1 MCQYLASEVHRPIL
15 AVPSPEAK
23 APKKRVSVMKK
34 PATAS
39 ATGSSTPPV
48 KHTPKVVEPAPPTP
62 LVSQLMEMGF
72 PRKNIEH
79 AVRTTQNSNP
89 EQLISWL
96 LDHGNLEVP
105 DPDPTPATPDPKP
118 DTPPAKVKP
127 VAQSM
132 MAITDSS
139 SDSSDYSDDLE
150 EAGEEDGMCVC
161 VLACVCI
168 YMYMCLHVCIYM
180 YMCLHV
186 CASTC
191 TCACVCASTCTCAC
205 MCVHLHVHVYVCVC
219 THVFYCAYVNT
230 IIYCIM

>member
-1 MCQYLASEVHRPIL
+1 
-15 AVPSPEAK
+15 
-23 APKKRVSVMKK
+23 MKK

-105 DPDPTPATPDPKP
+105 DPDPTPAIPDPKP

-161 VLACVCI
+161 V
-168 YMYMCLHVCIYM
+168 CLH
-180 YMCLHV
+180 
-186 CASTC
+186 
-191 TCACVCASTCTCAC
+191 VCASTCTCAC